1 MSKHDENFQE
11 GTENLEKANDALG
24 EGKVFK
30 SIYLAG
36 KGISKPV
43 KGVIKD
49 PIGFVKELLTD

>member
-1 MSKHDENFQE
+1 M
-11 GTENLEKANDALG
+11 EKANEALE

-49 PIGFVKELLTD
+49 PLGFIKELLTD

>member
-1 MSKHDENFQE
+1 MGKHDDNFQD
-11 GTENLEKANDALG
+11 GAENMEKANEALD
-24 EGKVFK
+24 EGKVLK

-49 PIGFVKELLTD
+49 PLGFIKELLTD

>member
-1 MSKHDENFQE
+1 MGKHDDNFQE
-11 GTENLEKANDALG
+11 GAENMEKANEALD

-43 KGVIKD
+43 KGAIKD
-49 PIGFVKELLTD
+49 PLGFIKELLTD